1 MLSPVKDTLFPASF
15 AAAIL
20 LLMLP
25 WLNPVTYGPTH
36 SVTQFLTVWIG
47 AALCWMVCQPVGIGE
62 ASRRQLFAASW
73 LLAALASATMGLLQ
87 YLGLSATLS
96 PWINYVEAGQA
107 YANLRQR
114 NQQATLLGIGLCAL
128 LWWQM
133 QRPGSAARRRP
144 DVPYHWWYALAAVL
158 LATADAATGS
168 RTGMLQ
174 LVVALVLSLLWKRG
188 RATVVLVLLAY
199 AVAAWVLPR
208 LAGLDPLHSGI
219 LGRLAEP
226 STVCASRLTLWS
238 NVLHLI
244 AQKPWTGWGWGELAY
259 AHMMT
264 LYSGERFCEIMG
276 NAHNLPLHLAVE
288 LGIPLA
294 ALVCGLVL
302 FLVLRAKPWR
312 EQDATRQMAW
322 SVLAVIGA
330 HSLLEYPLW
339 YGPFQLAA
347 LLAVWMLWQTRAS
360 ANSVATSGTMWA
372 ALSSA
377 IAIGVMAACAY
388 AGWDYW
394 RISQIYLP
402 EAQRAPSYRDDTL
415 EKIRPSWL
423 FADQVK
429 FAELGITPLTPEN
442 AAKLHALALEML
454 HFSPEASVL
463 IKVIESADRLGLSD
477 EAETYRQRFRAAY
490 PQEYASWLASK
501 KSSGSVD
508 KTP

>member
-1 MLSPVKDTLFPASF
+1 MANVFLMC
-15 AAAIL
+15 L
-20 LLMLP
+20 L
-25 WLNPVTYGPTH
+25 WVNPLTYGPT
-36 SVTQFLTVWIG
+36 SPVVQALTAW
-47 AALCWMVCQPVGIGE
+47 
-62 ASRRQLFAASW
+62 SFAAWCSTSWALAGTRAIIQIRTVSAAW
-73 LLAALASATMGLLQ
+73 LLAAVVSACMGLAQ
-87 YLGLSATLS
+87 YFGYAAHYG
-96 PWINYVEAGQA
+96 PWVNYTEAGQA

-114 NQQATLLGIGLCAL
+114 NQLATLLAIGLCAL
-128 LWWQM
+128 SWWQCQM
-133 QRPGSAARRRP
+133 QANSSGQSRNLLLLL
-144 DVPYHWWYALAAVL
+144 YCALAATL
-158 LATADAATGS
+158 LATADAASGS

-174 LVVALVLSLLWKRG
+174 LVLLLMLATIWKRG

-219 LGRLAEP
+219 LGRLSET
-226 STVCASRLTLWS
+226 SSVCASRLTLWT

-244 AQKPWTGWGWGELAY
+244 AQKPWSGWGWGELAY
-259 AHMMT
+259 AHVMT
-264 LYSGERFCEIMG
+264 LYGGERFCEIMG

-288 LGIPLA
+288 LGIPVA
-294 ALVCGLVL
+294 ALLCGLVL

-372 ALSSA
+372 ALPSA

-490 PQEYASWLASK
+490 PQEYAAWLASK
-501 KSSGSVD
+501 KTSGSGD